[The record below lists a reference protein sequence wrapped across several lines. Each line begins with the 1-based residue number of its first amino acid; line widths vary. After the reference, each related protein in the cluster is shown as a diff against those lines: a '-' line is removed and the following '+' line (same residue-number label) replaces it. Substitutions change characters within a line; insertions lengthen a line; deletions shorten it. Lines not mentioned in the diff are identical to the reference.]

1 MTSVF
6 MVIIFRLIESF
17 GWKGAML
24 MTAAIILIII
34 LFGCLMRPLKPEE
47 SANNA
52 KVHNR
57 DNNFEALLCVQHFVA
72 GDRRYLRRKGE
83 VEFGEWK

>member
-52 KVHNR
+52 KV
-57 DNNFEALLCVQHFVA
+57 
-72 GDRRYLRRKGE
+72 
-83 VEFGEWK
+83 